1 LTSNIKICYPH
12 KKKQK
17 GKNMNEQLASKI
29 RSRLSGGESYDHM
42 SPSSLNIPI
51 QKYII
56 SYVCSTQAMRRQNK
70 VGYKAHSGNLVGNVS
85 QRLLSKYIFKA
96 AEKEEVKPELFDK
109 IFEYELDVI
118 NKFNE
123 PRDERDA
130 QCRIEMIPS
139 CKASIENTL
148 KLVKEVFGDEP
159 LTSERYVHVTPPGLI
174 LDILGRIDFE
184 TSENSTENKKGKFLE
199 LKSKPVNFRKGKNG
213 LTQTIQKLPATIDDC
228 EETYMKQV
236 AFYWKATG
244 KKAYLGYVNSEE
256 YKIFEPE
263 DDRLEYY
270 YKQLINKAFTI
281 QNLLEISE
289 GDPKVMAK
297 FVEMPDIRNF
307 YYSDLTEQQVEI
319 TKQLWGM

>member
-1 LTSNIKICYPH
+1 MWIV
-12 KKKQK
+12 KQI
-17 GKNMNEQLASKI
+17 NEREIMNEQLASKI
-29 RSRLSGGESYDHM
+29 RSQLSGGQGYDHW
-42 SPSSLNIPI
+42 SPSSLNIPV

-56 SYVCSTQAMRRQNK
+56 SYVCSTQEMRRQNK
-70 VGYKAHSGNLVGNVS
+70 VGYKAHAGNLVGGVS

-96 AEKEEVKPELFDK
+96 AEKEEVQPELFDK
-109 IFEYELDVI
+109 IFEHELELI
-118 NKFNE
+118 NKNE
-123 PRDERDA
+123 PKNAKDE

-139 CKASIENTL
+139 CKASIEQTL
-148 KLVKEVFGDEP
+148 KLVKEVFNDEA
-159 LTSERYVHVTPPGLI
+159 LTSERYVHVSHPGLI

-184 TSENSTENKKGKFLE
+184 SETKFLE
-199 LKSKPVNFRKGKNG
+199 LKSKPINFRQNKNG
-213 LTQTIQKLPATIDDC
+213 LGQTIQKLPATIDDC
-228 EETYMKQV
+228 EPTYMKQV

-289 GDPKVMAK
+289 GDPKLMAK
-297 FVEMPDIRNF
+297 YVEMPDVKNF
-307 YYSDLTEQQVEI
+307 YYSDLTEEQVDI
-319 TKQLWGM
+319 TKELWSI

>member
-1 LTSNIKICYPH
+1 MWIV
-12 KKKQK
+12 KQI
-17 GKNMNEQLASKI
+17 NEREIMNEQLASKI
-29 RSRLSGGESYDHM
+29 RSQLSGGQGYDHW
-42 SPSSLNIPI
+42 SPSSLNIPV

-56 SYVCSTQAMRRQNK
+56 SYVCSTQEMRRKNK

-96 AEKEEVKPELFDK
+96 AEKEEVQPELFDK
-109 IFEYELDVI
+109 IFEHELELI
-118 NKFNE
+118 NKNE
-123 PRDERDA
+123 PKNAKDE

-139 CKASIENTL
+139 CKASIEQTL

-159 LTSERYVHVTPPGLI
+159 LTSERYVHVSHPGLI
-174 LDILGRIDFE
+174 LDILGRLDFE
-184 TSENSTENKKGKFLE
+184 SETKFLE
-199 LKSKPVNFRKGKNG
+199 LKSKPINFRQNKNG
-213 LTQTIQKLPATIDDC
+213 LGQTIQKLPASIEDV
-228 EETYMKQV
+228 ETSYMKQV

-289 GDPKVMAK
+289 GDPKLMAK
-297 FVEMPDIRNF
+297 YVEMPDVKNF
-307 YYSDLTEQQVEI
+307 YYSDLTEEQVDI
-319 TKQLWGM
+319 TKELWGI

>member
-1 LTSNIKICYPH
+1 MWIV
-12 KKKQK
+12 KQI
-17 GKNMNEQLASKI
+17 NEREIMNEQLAQKI
-29 RSRLSGGESYDHM
+29 RSQLSGKESYDHW

-56 SYVCSTQAMRRQNK
+56 SYVCSTQEMRRKNK

-96 AEKEEVKPELFDK
+96 AEKEEVQPELFDK
-109 IFEYELDVI
+109 IFEHELELI
-118 NKFNE
+118 NKNE
-123 PRDERDA
+123 PKNAKDE

-139 CKASIENTL
+139 CKASIEQTL
-148 KLVKEVFGDEP
+148 KLVKEVFGDET
-159 LTSERYVHVTPPGLI
+159 LTSERYVHVSHPGLI
-174 LDILGRIDFE
+174 LDILGRLDFE
-184 TSENSTENKKGKFLE
+184 SENKFLE
-199 LKSKPVNFRKGKNG
+199 LKSKPINFRQNKNG
-213 LTQTIQKLPATIDDC
+213 LGQTIQKLPASIEDV
-228 EETYMKQV
+228 ETSYMKQV

-270 YKQLINKAFTI
+270 YNQLINKAFTI

-289 GDPKVMAK
+289 GDPKLMAK
-297 FVEMPDIRNF
+297 YVEMPDVKNF
-307 YYSDLTEQQVEI
+307 YYSDLTEEQVDI
-319 TKQLWGM
+319 TKELWGI

>member
-1 LTSNIKICYPH
+1 
-12 KKKQK
+12 
-17 GKNMNEQLASKI
+17 MNEQLANTI
-29 RSRLSGGESYDHM
+29 RSQLSGGESYDHF

-70 VGYKAHSGNLVGNVS
+70 VGYKAYYGALCGNVA

-109 IFEYELDVI
+109 IFEHELSII
-118 NKFNE
+118 NKNE
-123 PRDERDA
+123 PKDERDE

-139 CKASIENTL
+139 CKASIEQTL
-148 KLVKEVFGDEP
+148 KLVKEVFKDEP
-159 LTSERYVHVTPPGLI
+159 LTSERYVHVTPQGLI

-184 TSENSTENKKGKFLE
+184 SENKFLE
-199 LKSKPVNFRKGKNG
+199 LKSKPINFRKNKNG
-213 LTQTIQKLPATIDDC
+213 MGQIIQKLPNTIDDC

-244 KKAYLGYVNSEE
+244 KKAYLGYINSEE

-270 YKQLINKAFTI
+270 YHQLVNKAFTI
-281 QNLLEISE
+281 QNLLEVSK
-289 GDPKVMAK
+289 GNASQMAK
-297 FVEMPDIRNF
+297 LVEAPDLKNF
-307 YYSDLTEQQVEI
+307 YYSDLTLEQIDI
-319 TKQLWGM
+319 TKQLWGL

>member
-1 LTSNIKICYPH
+1 MK
-12 KKKQK
+12 
-17 GKNMNEQLASKI
+17 EELANKI
-29 RSRLSGGESYDHM
+29 RSKLSGGQGYDHW

-56 SYVCSTQAMRRQNK
+56 SYVCSTQEMRRQNK
-70 VGYKAHSGNLVGNVS
+70 VGYKAHSGNLIGNVS

-109 IFEYELDVI
+109 IFEHELDVI

-130 QCRIEMIPS
+130 HCRIEMLPS
-139 CKASIENTL
+139 CKASIEQTL
-148 KLVKEVFGDEP
+148 KLVKQVFGNEP
-159 LTSERYVHVTPPGLI
+159 LTSERYVSISHPGLI

-184 TSENSTENKKGKFLE
+184 SSENSTENKKGKFLE
-199 LKSKPVNFRKGKNG
+199 LKSKPINFRQNKNG
-213 LTQTIQKLPATIDDC
+213 LGQTIQKLPATIDDC

-270 YKQLINKAFTI
+270 YKQLINKACTI

-289 GDPKVMAK
+289 GDPKIMAK
-297 FVEMPDIRNF
+297 YVEMPDIKNF
-307 YYSDLTEQQVEI
+307 YYSDLTGEQVDI
-319 TKQLWGM
+319 TKQLWGI

>member
-1 LTSNIKICYPH
+1 MTISVHL
-12 KKKQK
+12 
-17 GKNMNEQLASKI
+17 
-29 RSRLSGGESYDHM
+29 
-42 SPSSLNIPI
+42 SLNIPI

-70 VGYKAHSGNLVGNVS
+70 VGYKAYYGALCGNVA

-109 IFEYELDVI
+109 IFEHELSII
-118 NKFNE
+118 NKNE
-123 PRDERDA
+123 PKDERDE

-139 CKASIENTL
+139 CKASIEQTL
-148 KLVKEVFGDEP
+148 KLVKEVFKDEP
-159 LTSERYVHVTPPGLI
+159 LTSERYVHVTPQGLI

-184 TSENSTENKKGKFLE
+184 SENKFLE
-199 LKSKPVNFRKGKNG
+199 LKSKPINFRKNKNG
-213 LTQTIQKLPATIDDC
+213 MGQIIQKLPNTIDDC

-244 KKAYLGYVNSEE
+244 KKAYLGYINSEE

-270 YKQLINKAFTI
+270 YHQLVNKAFTI
-281 QNLLEISE
+281 QNLLEVSK
-289 GDPKVMAK
+289 GDASQMAK
-297 FVEMPDIRNF
+297 LVEAPDLKNF
-307 YYSDLTEQQVEI
+307 YYSDLTPEQIDI
-319 TKQLWGM
+319 TKQLWGL

>member
-1 LTSNIKICYPH
+1 
-12 KKKQK
+12 
-17 GKNMNEQLASKI
+17 MNEQLANTI
-29 RSRLSGGESYDHM
+29 RSQLSGGESYDHF

-70 VGYKAHSGNLVGNVS
+70 VGYKAYYGALCGNVA

-109 IFEYELDVI
+109 IFEHELSII
-118 NKFNE
+118 NKNE
-123 PRDERDA
+123 PKDERDE
-130 QCRIEMIPS
+130 QCRIDMIPS
-139 CKASIENTL
+139 CKASIEQTL
-148 KLVKEVFGDEP
+148 KLVKEVFKDEP
-159 LTSERYVHVTPPGLI
+159 LTSERYVHVTPQGLI

-184 TSENSTENKKGKFLE
+184 SENKFLE
-199 LKSKPVNFRKGKNG
+199 LKSKPINFRKNKNG
-213 LTQTIQKLPATIDDC
+213 MGQIIQKLPNTIDDC

-244 KKAYLGYVNSEE
+244 KKAYLGYINSEE

-270 YKQLINKAFTI
+270 YHQLVNKAFTI
-281 QNLLEISE
+281 QNLLEVSK
-289 GDPKVMAK
+289 GDARQMAK
-297 FVEMPDIRNF
+297 LVEAPDLKNF
-307 YYSDLTEQQVEI
+307 YYSDLTPEQIDI
-319 TKQLWGM
+319 TKQLWGL

>member
-1 LTSNIKICYPH
+1 MWIV
-12 KKKQK
+12 KQI
-17 GKNMNEQLASKI
+17 NEREIMNEQLAQKI
-29 RSRLSGGESYDHM
+29 RSQLSGKESYDHW

-56 SYVCSTQAMRRQNK
+56 SYVCSTQEMRRKNK
-70 VGYKAHSGNLVGNVS
+70 VGYKAHSGNLVGGVS

-96 AEKEEVKPELFDK
+96 AEKEEVQPELFDK
-109 IFEYELDVI
+109 IFEHELELI
-118 NKFNE
+118 NKNE
-123 PRDERDA
+123 PKNAKDE

-139 CKASIENTL
+139 CKASIEQTL

-159 LTSERYVHVTPPGLI
+159 LTSERYVHVSHPGLI

-184 TSENSTENKKGKFLE
+184 SSNSFLE
-199 LKSKPVNFRKGKNG
+199 LKSKPVNFRQNKNG
-213 LTQTIQKLPATIDDC
+213 LGQTIQKLPASIEDV
-228 EETYMKQV
+228 ETSYMRQV
-236 AFYWKATG
+236 AFYWVSNNRK

-289 GDPKVMAK
+289 GDPKLMAK
-297 FVEMPDIRNF
+297 YVEMPDIKNF
-307 YYSDLTEQQVEI
+307 YYSDLSEEQVDI
-319 TKQLWGM
+319 TKELWGI

>member
-1 LTSNIKICYPH
+1 
-12 KKKQK
+12 
-17 GKNMNEQLASKI
+17 MNEQLANTI
-29 RSRLSGGESYDHM
+29 RSQLSGGESYDHF

-70 VGYKAHSGNLVGNVS
+70 VGYKAYYGVLCGNVA

-109 IFEYELDVI
+109 IFEHELAII
-118 NKFNE
+118 NKNE
-123 PRDERDA
+123 PKDERDE
-130 QCRIEMIPS
+130 QCRIDMIPS
-139 CKASIENTL
+139 CKASIEQTL

-184 TSENSTENKKGKFLE
+184 NSENKFLE
-199 LKSKPVNFRKGKNG
+199 LKSKPINFRKNKNG
-213 LTQTIQKLPATIDDC
+213 MGQIIQKLPNTIDDC
-228 EETYMKQV
+228 EETYLKQV

-244 KKAYLGYVNSEE
+244 KKGYLGYVNQEE

-270 YKQLINKAFTI
+270 YHQLVNKAFTI
-281 QNLLEISE
+281 QNLLEVSK
-289 GDPKVMAK
+289 GQASQMAK
-297 FVEMPDIRNF
+297 LVEAPDLKNF
-307 YYSDLTEQQVEI
+307 YYSDLTEEQVGI
-319 TKQLWGM
+319 AKQLWGI

>member
-1 LTSNIKICYPH
+1 MWIV
-12 KKKQK
+12 KQI
-17 GKNMNEQLASKI
+17 NEREIMNEQLANKI

-56 SYVCSTQAMRRQNK
+56 SYVCSTQEMRRKNK
-70 VGYKAHSGNLVGNVS
+70 VGYKAHSGNLVGGVS

-96 AEKEEVKPELFDK
+96 AEKEEVQPELFDK
-109 IFEYELDVI
+109 IFEHELELI
-118 NKFNE
+118 NKNE
-123 PRDERDA
+123 PKNAKDE

-139 CKASIENTL
+139 CKASIEQTL
-148 KLVKEVFGDEP
+148 KLVKEVFGDET
-159 LTSERYVHVTPPGLI
+159 LTSERYVHVSHPGLI
-174 LDILGRIDFE
+174 LDILGRLDFE
-184 TSENSTENKKGKFLE
+184 SENKFLE
-199 LKSKPVNFRKGKNG
+199 LKSKPINFRQNKNG
-213 LTQTIQKLPATIDDC
+213 LGQTIQKLPASIEDV
-228 EETYMKQV
+228 ETSYMKQV

-289 GDPKVMAK
+289 GDPKLMAK
-297 FVEMPDIRNF
+297 YVEMPDVKNF
-307 YYSDLTEQQVEI
+307 YYSDLTEEQVDI
-319 TKQLWGM
+319 TKELWGI

>member
-1 LTSNIKICYPH
+1 
-12 KKKQK
+12 
-17 GKNMNEQLASKI
+17 MNEQLANKI
-29 RSRLSGGESYDHM
+29 RSQLSGGESYDHW
-42 SPSSLNIPI
+42 SPSSINIPI

-56 SYVCSTQAMRRQNK
+56 SYVCSTQEMRRRNK
-70 VGYKAHSGNLVGNVS
+70 VGYKAHYGVLCGNVA

-96 AEKEEVKPELFDK
+96 AEKEEVKPELLDK
-109 IFEYELDVI
+109 IFEHELNVI

-123 PRDERDA
+123 PRDEKDA

-139 CKASIENTL
+139 CKASIEQTL
-148 KLVKEVFGDEP
+148 KLVKQVFKDEP
-159 LTSERYVHVTPPGLI
+159 LTSERYVSVSHPGLI

-184 TSENSTENKKGKFLE
+184 SSNSFLE
-199 LKSKPVNFRKGKNG
+199 LKSKPINFRQNKNG
-213 LTQTIQKLPATIDDC
+213 LGQTIQKLPATIDDC

-244 KKAYLGYVNSEE
+244 KKAYLGYVNQEE

-307 YYSDLTEQQVEI
+307 YYSDLTPEQVEI
-319 TKQLWGM
+319 TKQLWGI

>member
-1 LTSNIKICYPH
+1 
-12 KKKQK
+12 
-17 GKNMNEQLASKI
+17 MNEQLANTI
-29 RSRLSGGESYDHM
+29 RSQLSGGESYDHF

-70 VGYKAHSGNLVGNVS
+70 VGYKAYYGALCGNVA

-109 IFEYELDVI
+109 IFEHELSII
-118 NKFNE
+118 NKNE
-123 PRDERDA
+123 PKDERDE

-148 KLVKEVFGDEP
+148 KLVKEVFKDEP
-159 LTSERYVHVTPPGLI
+159 LTSERYVHVTPQGLI

-184 TSENSTENKKGKFLE
+184 SENKFLE
-199 LKSKPVNFRKGKNG
+199 LKSKPINFRKNKNG
-213 LTQTIQKLPATIDDC
+213 MGQIIQKLPNTIDDC

-244 KKAYLGYVNSEE
+244 KKAYLGYINSEE

-270 YKQLINKAFTI
+270 YHQLVNKAFTI
-281 QNLLEISE
+281 QNLLEVSK
-289 GDPKVMAK
+289 GDASQMAK
-297 FVEMPDIRNF
+297 LVEAPDLKNF
-307 YYSDLTEQQVEI
+307 YYSDLTPEQIDI
-319 TKQLWGM
+319 TKQLWGL

>member
-1 LTSNIKICYPH
+1 
-12 KKKQK
+12 
-17 GKNMNEQLASKI
+17 MNEQLANTI
-29 RSRLSGGESYDHM
+29 RSQLSGGESYDHF

-70 VGYKAHSGNLVGNVS
+70 VGYKAYYGALCGNVA

-109 IFEYELDVI
+109 IFEHELSII
-118 NKFNE
+118 NKNE
-123 PRDERDA
+123 PKDERDE

-139 CKASIENTL
+139 CKASIEQTL
-148 KLVKEVFGDEP
+148 KLVKEVFKDEP
-159 LTSERYVHVTPPGLI
+159 LTSERYVHVTPQGLI

-184 TSENSTENKKGKFLE
+184 SENKFLE
-199 LKSKPVNFRKGKNG
+199 LKSKPINFRKNKNG
-213 LTQTIQKLPATIDDC
+213 MGQIIQKLPNTIDDC

-244 KKAYLGYVNSEE
+244 KKAYLGYINSEE

-270 YKQLINKAFTI
+270 YHQLVNKAFTI
-281 QNLLEISE
+281 QNLLEVSK
-289 GDPKVMAK
+289 GNASQMAK
-297 FVEMPDIRNF
+297 LVEAPDLKNF
-307 YYSDLTEQQVEI
+307 YYSDLTPEQIDI
-319 TKQLWGM
+319 TKQLWGL

>member
-1 LTSNIKICYPH
+1 MK
-12 KKKQK
+12 
-17 GKNMNEQLASKI
+17 EELANKI
-29 RSRLSGGESYDHM
+29 RSKLSGGQGYDHW

-56 SYVCSTQAMRRQNK
+56 SYVCSTQEMRRQNK

-85 QRLLSKYIFKA
+85 QKLLSKYIFKA

-109 IFEYELDVI
+109 IFEYELALI
-118 NKFNE
+118 NKNE

-130 QCRIEMIPS
+130 QCRIEMLPS
-139 CKASIENTL
+139 CKASIEQTL
-148 KLVKEVFGDEP
+148 KLVKQVFGDEP
-159 LTSERYVHVTPPGLI
+159 LTSERYVSISHPGLI

-184 TSENSTENKKGKFLE
+184 SSENSTENKKGKFLE
-199 LKSKPVNFRKGKNG
+199 LKSKPINFRQNKNG
-213 LTQTIQKLPATIDDC
+213 LGQTIQKLPASIDDC

-244 KKAYLGYVNSEE
+244 KKAHLGYCNSEE

-297 FVEMPDIRNF
+297 YVEMPDVKNF
-307 YYSDLTEQQVEI
+307 YYSDLTEEQVDI
-319 TKQLWGM
+319 TKQLWGI

>member
-1 LTSNIKICYPH
+1 VDIKN
-12 KKKQK
+12 KKENK
-17 GKNMNEQLASKI
+17 MNEQLASKI
-29 RSRLSGGESYDHM
+29 RSQLSGGESYDHF

-70 VGYKAHSGNLVGNVS
+70 VGFKAHYGVLCGNVA

-109 IFEYELDVI
+109 IFEHELDVI

-123 PRDERDA
+123 PKDERDA

-159 LTSERYVHVTPPGLI
+159 LTSERYVSVSHPGLI
-174 LDILGRIDFE
+174 LDILGRLDFE
-184 TSENSTENKKGKFLE
+184 TSENSTENSTENKKGKFLE
-199 LKSKPVNFRKGKNG
+199 LKSKPINFRKGKNG

-307 YYSDLTEQQVEI
+307 YYSDLTEEQVEI

>member
-1 LTSNIKICYPH
+1 MWIV
-12 KKKQK
+12 KQI
-17 GKNMNEQLASKI
+17 NEREIMNEQLAQKI
-29 RSRLSGGESYDHM
+29 RSQLSGKESYDHW

-56 SYVCSTQAMRRQNK
+56 SYVCSTQEMRRQNK
-70 VGYKAHSGNLVGNVS
+70 VGYKAHAGNLVGGVS

-96 AEKEEVKPELFDK
+96 AEKEEVQPELFDK
-109 IFEYELDVI
+109 IFEHELELI
-118 NKFNE
+118 NKNE
-123 PRDERDA
+123 PKNAKDE

-139 CKASIENTL
+139 CKASIEQTL
-148 KLVKEVFGDEP
+148 KLVKEVFGDET
-159 LTSERYVHVTPPGLI
+159 LTSERYVHVSHPGLI

-184 TSENSTENKKGKFLE
+184 SETKFLE
-199 LKSKPVNFRKGKNG
+199 LKSKPINFRQNKNG
-213 LTQTIQKLPATIDDC
+213 LGQTIQKLPAGIEDV
-228 EETYMKQV
+228 ETSYMKQV

-289 GDPKVMAK
+289 GDPKLMAK
-297 FVEMPDIRNF
+297 YVEMPDVKNF
-307 YYSDLTEQQVEI
+307 YYSDLTEEQVDI
-319 TKQLWGM
+319 TKELWGI